1 MTDIVH
7 VAVAVIMNQHNQVCI
22 SLREKGVHQGS
33 LWEFPGGKI
42 EQSETVEQALKR
54 EIKEELN
61 LSIKTSRPLIKINH
75 IYSNVSVCLHVQ
87 KILSYSGEAKSMEGQ
102 LVKWVNVSQLSD
114 YDFPA
119 ANAGI
124 VQAIQLPK
132 YYLITG
138 KFIDQKNFILKLDKA
153 LKNNIRLVQL
163 RLKNEN
169 LAQVGDP
176 HELIA
181 EVSLMCEKV
190 NARLLFNLSE
200 QWNKV
205 IDFTKI
211 PFSGFHLDSAS
222 LMSNTKRTEGKM
234 LSASCHNEKELEKA
248 LQLKAD
254 FVVLSPVQKTTSH
267 LDMVPI
273 GWDTF
278 SELIENIAIPVYAL
292 GGVTADDLEIAQNN
306 GAQGVAAISAFWEE

>member
-7 VAVAVIMNQHNQVCI
+7 VAIAVIMNQHNQVCI
-22 SLREKGVHQGS
+22 SLRGKNVQQGN

-54 EIKEELN
+54 EVKEELN

-87 KILSYSGEAKSMEGQ
+87 KIQSYSGEAKSMEGQ

-114 YDFPA
+114 YDFPV

-138 KFIDQKNFILKLDKA
+138 KFIDQKDFILRLDKA

-169 LAQVGDP
+169 LAQVDDP

-181 EVSLMCEKV
+181 DVSLMCEKA
-190 NARLLFNLSE
+190 NASLLFNLSE
-200 QWNKV
+200 QWKKV
-205 IDFTKI
+205 IDFKKI

-222 LMSNTKRTEGKM
+222 LMSSAKRTECKL

-254 FVVLSPVQKTTSH
+254 FVVLSPVQKTASH
-267 LDMVPI
+267 PDMVPI
-273 GWDTF
+273 GWGKF
-278 SELIENIAIPVYAL
+278 SQLIENVGIPVYAL
-292 GGVTADDLEIAQNN
+292 GGVSADDLQVAQNN
-306 GAQGVAAISAFWEE
+306 GAQGVAAISALW